1 MTQDEII
8 QMASV
13 CGFPVTLS
21 SKCAIVRFA
30 NEIARRA
37 LREIE
42 DSDFSEAMAKAA
54 KAYWN
59 HPAYEYTEMTTA
71 DANNLW
77 RAMFSA
83 MMAEREV
90 MGK

>member
-1 MTQDEII
+1 MSQDEII
-8 QMASV
+8 RMAKE
-13 CGFPVTLS
+13 CGFPVALS
-21 SKCAIVRFA
+21 SQCALVRFA
-30 NEIARRA
+30 NEIVHRA

-59 HPAYEYTEMTTA
+59 HPSYEYTEMTTA